1 METNDNHLPFTKKLF
16 SQMLTKDDD
25 KKSLR
30 FQTAKSFYKISQ
42 IIQYPI
48 SPKPSRHN
56 NHINLSNELDPS
68 KNQTSETLL
77 YTNKLKRKKKK
88 KLNYP
93 FISSPITKNK
103 STTHTAT
110 FFTPSKPGV
119 NSSSN
124 TTTINT
130 PIFHRNTSEDYFPIN
145 LTSLSNIEIL
155 SLYQNYISTNQ
166 SNNETQSQKT
176 QMTPRK
182 IDNNFSP
189 KPQPKPIPISM
200 ETTCIKKE
208 IERPRTSH
216 VTTQLSDQKQREQK
230 IKQHNIIDISKIDSE
245 FQRFVNKETKEKKKQ
260 LLLNKINN
268 DQEYNK
274 KYFQFSL
281 KTFLEKY
288 AKETRTGNQI
298 IKRDS
303 KGRYEIFKE
312 KLPKTT
318 DEILFTFQRQPELSP
333 YYHKPRGK
341 NKLLLGTNNERSK
354 STKISRS
361 YDKIRNIV
369 HKCKSTI
376 KHSTQ
381 NLKKE
386 KRNINR
392 STKKTSALFFK
403 QKYHKDLNFIKS
415 IKKDVI
421 NETNLNRLI
430 HMSSK

>member
-30 FQTAKSFYKISQ
+30 FQTAKSFHKISQ

-48 SPKPSRHN
+48 SPKPNRHN
-56 NHINLSNELDPS
+56 NHINLSNEIDPS
-68 KNQTSETLL
+68 KNKINETLL

-93 FISSPITKNK
+93 FLSSPITKNK
-103 STTHTAT
+103 STHTAT
-110 FFTPSKPGV
+110 FFTPSKRAFDT
-119 NSSSN
+119 SSN

-130 PIFHRNTSEDYFPIN
+130 PIFHRNTSDDYFRVN

-155 SLYQNYISTNQ
+155 SLYQKYISTNQ
-166 SNNETQSQKT
+166 SNNETQSHKT
-176 QMTPRK
+176 QITSHK
-182 IDNNFSP
+182 TDNNFSP
-189 KPQPKPIPISM
+189 PPKPM
-200 ETTCIKKE
+200 ETTCIKKS
-208 IERPRTSH
+208 IKRPSTSH
-216 VTTQLSDQKQREQK
+216 VTTHLNDQKKREQQTK
-230 IKQHNIIDISKIDSE
+230 KYNIIDISKIDYE
-245 FQRFVNKETKEKKKQ
+245 YQRFINKENKEKKKQ
-260 LLLNKINN
+260 LLFNKINN

-274 KYFQFSL
+274 KYFQLSL
-281 KTFLEKY
+281 KTFLENY

-303 KGRYEIFKE
+303 KGRYEIFKA
-312 KLPKTT
+312 KLPKTA

-333 YYHKPRGK
+333 YYHKSGRK
-341 NKLLLGTNNERSK
+341 NKLLFDTNNERSK

-369 HKCKSTI
+369 YKCKRTI

-386 KRNINR
+386 KRNIDR

-403 QKYHKDLNFIKS
+403 QKYHKDLNFIRS
-415 IKKDVI
+415 IKKDVM